1 MAKLSNAKKKEIFRK
16 KTYSFVKNQPMT
28 HPFWSSYI
36 LGIRFELLALPEY
49 LQPGENLYAVA
60 QGQYQGAN
68 SLIAITSKRVL
79 IIDRGW
85 LGGLFKKKKDEAY
98 YNSINGT
105 NPSAHLFL
113 TDLLITTNA
122 GMDDMEIK
130 RLWGK
135 DADRIDDAITKAR
148 QSYIS
153 HDYNNDQVEANET
166 INSSTLKEKLEKLAL
181 LKKDGTINEEEYKE
195 LKQELVRKSYD

>member
-1 MAKLSNAKKKEIFRK
+1 MVKLSSAKKKSIFQN
-16 KTYSFVKNQPMT
+16 KTYPFVKKQHMT

-49 LQPGENLYAVA
+49 LQPGETLYAVA

-79 IIDRGW
+79 ILDRGW

-105 NPSAHLFL
+105 NPSAHFFL

-135 DADRIDDAITKAR
+135 DADRIDDALTKAR

-153 HDYNNDQVEANET
+153 HDYNNEET
-166 INSSTLKEKLEKLAL
+166 SSTDSSPSNLKEKLKKLEDFR
-181 LKKDGTINEEEYKE
+181 KDGTISESDYKE
-195 LKQELVRKSYD
+195 LKKELLNKL